1 MPGSLLAS
9 QTYAF
14 NDGTSG
20 HTCTFSAGA
29 PAVGDTDVLNI
40 NSDTIIDVPPAGF
53 TEATS
58 FINSQGSYQYYRIA
72 SGGETA
78 DVSINTSG
86 NFDTQLTWL
95 RFSGLTGLDIAKHA
109 QVDGVP
115 GTSTPAIDTDPLQ
128 GTNETVVAFAALH
141 GAGAGTAVTPAWST
155 GYTEAAGTSIGQ
167 VQSFVGYRT
176 DSTNDETPQVSWT
189 NSVSDRYILVSVFL
203 AQTDTNVTLDQA
215 QETDSARALTIS
227 ETLTLGQASETDTA
241 RALTVAEIL
250 ALARAAETD
259 SARALS
265 VGEGVSIGQA
275 GEVDTANGV
284 ITMETL
290 LLARAFELDSARSLH
305 IEGSATG
312 GCFTFGDASL
322 DWAFADPTL
331 DWQFSDPILCPQGG
345 CS

>member
-1 MPGSLLAS
+1 MPGSLLS
-9 QTYAF
+9 SETFAF
-14 NDGTSG
+14 NDGTAG
-20 HTCTFSAGA
+20 HTCTYAAGA

-40 NSDTIIDVPPAGF
+40 NSDTTIDVPPAGF
-53 TEATS
+53 TEASS
-58 FINSQGSYQYYRIA
+58 FVNSQGSYQYYRIA
-72 SGGETA
+72 AGGES
-78 DVSINTSG
+78 DNVSINTSG

-141 GAGAGTAVTPAWST
+141 GTGAGTAVTPVWST

-189 NSVSDRYILVSVFL
+189 NAVSDRYILVSVFL
-203 AQTDTNVTLDQA
+203 AEAATNVTLGQA
-215 QETDSARALTIS
+215 SETDTANALTTL

-241 RALTVAEIL
+241 RTLTVAEAL
-250 ALARAAETD
+250 ALARASETD
-259 SARALS
+259 TARAIS
-265 VGEGVSIGQA
+265 VGEGITLGQA
-275 GEVDTANGV
+275 GEVDTATGL

-290 LLARAFELDSARSLH
+290 ILGQAFEIDTARFLH

-322 DWAFADPTL
+322 DWLFADPTL
-331 DWQFSDPILCPQGG
+331 DWVFGDPILCPQGG